1 MNPPAPTVTGAKP
14 ASSAERTRTCV
25 GCGMHV
31 PRERARSELIRLVL
45 VPGPAEVTVAVD
57 LAGGA
62 VGRGAWVHG
71 RHACLDSAARRGLAR
86 AARARVD
93 VDVERLG
100 AAINAAAERRVVGL
114 LGAAR
119 RSGQLA
125 VGSTAVEQALEQG
138 RVSLL
143 LVAQD
148 AAAAAGSTAV
158 REAIVH
164 GRAAVWGTRAS
175 LGELARGEG
184 SVVGVIGV
192 LSESIAAATRQA
204 MALAHGFEAPPHRAG
219 TGRETGDRTSLA
231 EGRSPRVDDVRRA
244 RRRASH

>member
-1 MNPPAPTVTGAKP
+1 
-14 ASSAERTRTCV
+14 
-25 GCGMHV
+25 V
-31 PRERARSELIRLVL
+31 PRERARDELVRLVL
-45 VPGPAEVTVAVD
+45 VPGPADFTVAVD

-71 RHACLDSAARRGLAR
+71 RYACLEGAARRGLAR
-86 AARARVD
+86 AARGRVD
-93 VDVERLG
+93 VDVGRLG
-100 AAINAAAERRVVGL
+100 AAITAAAERRVLGL
-114 LGAAR
+114 LSAAR

-125 VGSTAVEQALEQG
+125 VGSTAVEQALGHG

-148 AAAAAGSTAV
+148 ATAAAASTAV
-158 REAIVH
+158 REAIGH

-175 LGELARGEG
+175 LGELARGQG

-219 TGRETGDRTSLA
+219 TGRETGGRASLG
-231 EGRSPRVDDVRRA
+231 EGRSPSVEDVRRA
-244 RRRASH
+244 RRPASH